1 MSALTELS
9 WKGFGIRFLLGLV
22 MVFCTYNPE
31 SWSYFHWVKQS
42 LPKVTALQGFLGVVL
57 LIGWAIFIRASLRS
71 LGAIGLIL
79 ALAFF
84 GTLLWLVID
93 IGLVPAD
100 SVRAIT
106 YIIEFIL
113 AAILSTGLSWS
124 HVRRRLSGQMDTD
137 DV

>member
-9 WKGFGIRFLLGLV
+9 WKGFGIRFLFGLV
-22 MVFCTYNPE
+22 MVFATYNPE
-31 SWSYFHWVKQS
+31 GYSYFHWIKQVF
-42 LPKVTALQGFLGVVL
+42 PKVTALQAFIGVVL
-57 LIGWAIFIRASLRS
+57 LIGWAVFIRASMRS
-71 LGAIGLIL
+71 LGPIGLVL

-84 GTLLWLVID
+84 GTLIWLVVD

-100 SVRAIT
+100 SIRAIS

-124 HVRRRLSGQMDTD
+124 HVRRRMSGQMDTD

>member
-9 WKGFGIRFLLGLV
+9 WKGFGIRFFFGLI
-22 MVFCTYNPE
+22 MVFATYNPE
-31 SWSYFHWVKQS
+31 GYSYFHWIKHEF
-42 LPKVTALQGFLGVVL
+42 PKFTAVQAFLGVVL
-57 LIGWAIFIRASLRS
+57 LIGWAVFIRASMRS
-71 LGAIGLIL
+71 LGPIGLVL

-84 GTLLWLVID
+84 GTLIWLVVD

-100 SVRAIT
+100 SIRAIS
-106 YIIEFIL
+106 YIIEFVL

-124 HVRRRLSGQMDTD
+124 HVRRRMSGQMDTD

>member
-1 MSALTELS
+1 MASLSDIS
-9 WKGFGIRFLLGLV
+9 WKGFALRFLFGLV
-22 MVFCTYNPE
+22 LVFATYNPE
-31 SWSYFHWVKQS
+31 SFSYLHWIKTS
-42 LPKVTALQGFLGVVL
+42 FPKINAIQAFIGVVL
-57 LIGWAIFIRASLRS
+57 LIGWAVFIRASMRS
-71 LGAIGLIL
+71 LGAVGLVL

-93 IGLVPAD
+93 MGLIPAN

-106 YIIEFIL
+106 YIVEFVL
-113 AAILSTGLSWS
+113 AAILSTGLTWS

>member
-1 MSALTELS
+1 MASLTDIS
-9 WKGFGIRFLLGLV
+9 WKGFALRFFLGLIL
-22 MVFCTYNPE
+22 VFSTYNPE
-31 SWSYFHWVKQS
+31 SWSYFHWVKDTF
-42 LPKVTALQGFLGVVL
+42 PKINALQAFTGIVL
-57 LIGWAIFIRASLRS
+57 LVGWAVFIRASLRS
-71 LGAIGLIL
+71 LGPIGLVL

-93 IGLVPAD
+93 IGLIPAD

-106 YIIEFIL
+106 YIVEFVL

-124 HVRRRLSGQMDTD
+124 HVRRRISGQMDTD